1 MAIIHNANTK
11 ILIQNSPVDTAF
23 DKDKSELRV
32 LVLLVALKVLSNGD
46 SLLNKHIK
54 ILRDLR
60 GKTWAR

>member
-1 MAIIHNANTK
+1 M
-11 ILIQNSPVDTAF
+11 DTAF
-23 DKDKSELRV
+23 NKDKSELRV